1 VPIIEGII
9 MSHIL
14 EIMGKTRVVVK
25 NGEVIEVGESELEWC
40 PLIDKLS
47 GVQKIT
53 SEEVKKDV
61 ESKIKD
67 YGMFTASRK
76 ILGHDTFVTFG
87 ASEIMMSGLRS
98 GFLDAT
104 VTACDGAGTVIS
116 NNPELV
122 QGIGGRMPGLV
133 KTEPI
138 EDVINGIQKFGGS
151 VLDTET
157 ASIDPVGGIKKAAEL
172 GYKKIAVTTADS
184 TTAKKLRELEAEL
197 GLDLIIIA
205 VHVTGVSKEEA
216 QYLLENSDLVTGC
229 ASKYIRELAKPMV
242 QVAAAIP
249 LFAITKKGKD
259 LVIEREKD
267 VESPILITTTD
278 LPVVPKHKQP
288 RELK

>member
-1 VPIIEGII
+1 MPHI
-9 MSHIL
+9 M

-25 NGEVIEVGESELEWC
+25 DGKVIEVGEAELEWC

-53 SEEVKKDV
+53 SEEVKKNV
-61 ESKIKD
+61 EFKIKE
-67 YGMFTASRK
+67 YGMFTAKRHL
-76 ILGHDTFVTFG
+76 LGHDTFVAFG

-98 GFLDAT
+98 GFLDTT

-122 QGIGGRMPGLV
+122 QGIGGRMSGLV
-133 KTEPI
+133 ETEPI
-138 EDVINGIQKFGGS
+138 EDVINGIQKLGGI
-151 VLDTET
+151 VLDTKT
-157 ASIDPVGGIKKAAEL
+157 ASIDPVGGVKKAAEL

-184 TTAKKLRELEAEL
+184 KTAKNLREIETEL
-197 GLDLIIIA
+197 GLDLIVIA

-216 QYLLENSDLVTGC
+216 QGLLENSDLVISC
-229 ASKYIRELAKPMV
+229 ASKYIRELAKPIV

-249 LFAITKKGKD
+249 LFALTKKGKE
-259 LVIEREKD
+259 LVIERERD
-267 VESPILITTTD
+267 IESPILITTTE

-288 RELK
+288 RDLK

>member
-1 VPIIEGII
+1 
-9 MSHIL
+9 MSHIM

-25 NGEVIEVGESELEWC
+25 DGEVIEVGESELKWC

-53 SEEVKKDV
+53 SEEVKKNV

-67 YGMFTASRK
+67 YGMFTAKRHL
-76 ILGHDTFVTFG
+76 LGHDTFVAFG

-116 NNPELV
+116 DNPELV
-122 QGIGGRMPGLV
+122 QGMGGRMSGLV
-133 KTEPI
+133 ETEPI
-138 EDVINGIQKFGGS
+138 EDVINGIQKLGGI
-151 VLDTET
+151 VLDTKT
-157 ASIDPVGGIKKAAEL
+157 ASIDPVGGVKKAAEL
-172 GYKKIAVTTADS
+172 DYKKVAVTTADS
-184 TTAKKLRELEAEL
+184 KTAKNLRELETEL

-205 VHVTGVSKEEA
+205 VHVTGVSKDEA
-216 QYLLENSDLVTGC
+216 QGLLENSDLVTSC
-229 ASKYIRELAKPMV
+229 ASKYIRELAKPIV

-249 LFAITKKGKD
+249 LFALTKKGKE
-259 LVIEREKD
+259 LVIEREID
-267 VESPILITTTD
+267 IESPILITTTE

-288 RELK
+288 RDLK